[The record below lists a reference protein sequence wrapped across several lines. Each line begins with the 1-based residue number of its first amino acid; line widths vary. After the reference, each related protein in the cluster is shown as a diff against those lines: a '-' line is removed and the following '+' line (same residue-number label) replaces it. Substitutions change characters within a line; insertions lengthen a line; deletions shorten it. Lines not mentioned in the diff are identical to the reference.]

1 MLAKADIIAFVTTAD
16 GKKARKFYEGVLG
29 LKVVEDTPFAME
41 IDANG
46 TMLRVAKAQKVVVPP
61 YTVLGW
67 KVVNIGRAVK
77 KLAAKGVRFERYD
90 GMGQDESGIWAS
102 PSGAKVAWFKDPDGN
117 TLSVTE
123 FPKPSRGQ
131 R

>member
-1 MLAKADIIAFVTTAD
+1 MLAKSDIIAFVTTAD
-16 GKKARKFYEGVLG
+16 GNRARKFYEGVLG

-46 TMLRVAKAQKVVVPP
+46 TMLRVAKAQKVVTAP

-67 KVVNIGRAVK
+67 KVGNIEAEIRE
-77 KLAAKGVRFERYD
+77 LAAKGVHFERYE
-90 GMGQDESGIWAS
+90 GLGQDEIGIWAS

-117 TLSVTE
+117 TLSLTQ
-123 FPKPSRGQ
+123 FPR
-131 R
+131 